1 MAGKL
6 NLPKVSSVAKSA
18 TASVER
24 DAHTLEKLTIET
36 SAKNYA
42 HKMQTAQAAIGLIGQ
57 FVELGSAYI
66 RYKDTEAQW
75 VRRAQ
80 ISYAELEKAK
90 VQLAKTQSDNQIRMR
105 DQEQL
110 DEILQRIFDFFDEQM
125 GRLKQIP
132 LLSPEENQMRAVLLD
147 LTGKMVELRK
157 G

>member
-1 MAGKL
+1 
-6 NLPKVSSVAKSA
+6 
-18 TASVER
+18 
-24 DAHTLEKLTIET
+24 
-36 SAKNYA
+36 
-42 HKMQTAQAAIGLIGQ
+42 
-57 FVELGSAYI
+57 
-66 RYKDTEAQW
+66 
-75 VRRAQ
+75 
-80 ISYAELEKAK
+80 
-90 VQLAKTQSDNQIRMR
+90 MR